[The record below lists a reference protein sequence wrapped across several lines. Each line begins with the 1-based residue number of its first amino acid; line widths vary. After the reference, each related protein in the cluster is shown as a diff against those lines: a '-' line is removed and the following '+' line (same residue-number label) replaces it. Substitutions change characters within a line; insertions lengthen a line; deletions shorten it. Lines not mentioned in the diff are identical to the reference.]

1 MHRASDGECRILRAH
16 AAKEVA
22 ILRAV
27 FDERDPDL
35 VREPYHLACE
45 EIAGVCHKAADL
57 LEEAEADALA
67 HLDFP
72 YAHHRWLRT
81 DNVQERANREPK
93 RRSRVAQVFPSR
105 RSLIRM
111 LGAVFSEMDEDWA
124 SRRWFTEESIAQA
137 ISPTKSKAPAPA
149 YDGTAEEH
157 ARRIIDVVVADN
169 PIERRAV

>member
-93 RRSRVAQVFPSR
+93 RRSRVAQSSRQGARLSACSALSSPRWTKTGQAGDGSR
-105 RSLIRM
+105 RSR
-111 LGAVFSEMDEDWA
+111 
-124 SRRWFTEESIAQA
+124 
-137 ISPTKSKAPAPA
+137 SPKP
-149 YDGTAEEH
+149 
-157 ARRIIDVVVADN
+157 
-169 PIERRAV
+169 